1 MFGTTLVVVNP
12 VARSGKAA
20 RAAAAVAHAL
30 GSLKDEGEVTS
41 IDMRYTVAP
50 RDGERIA
57 TREGKRYDTVV
68 AVGGDG
74 VVSEVVNGLM
84 SLPAEARPRFALVPC
99 GNGDDFG
106 RSLGME
112 RKPRKSVEQLSSG
125 SLRRAWIDVVRVNER
140 WCAETLSFGLDA
152 AIALQTT
159 KLRTETN
166 RTGTSLYLQAALD
179 QVKNHRQARTITL
192 RLDGND
198 PFTVDAY
205 LLAVQNGPTYGGGFA
220 LCADAKLDDGALDI
234 CYATPTITASRAVR
248 LLAKAKSG
256 KAVDD
261 PHLTH
266 LKARH
271 LTVDLEKPAPIQ
283 NDGER
288 LGGLHFDIELHKDA
302 LEVYAA
308 PLAAL
313 TR

>member
-20 RAAAAVAHAL
+20 QAAAAVAHSL
-30 GSLKDEGEVTS
+30 GILKDEGKVTS

-57 TREGKRYDTVV
+57 AREGKCYDTVV

-74 VVSEVVNGLM
+74 VASEVVNGLM
-84 SLPAEARPRFALVPC
+84 SLPAEARPRIALVPC

-112 RKPRKSVEQLSSG
+112 RKPQKSVEQLSSG

-179 QVKNHRQARTITL
+179 QVKNHRQARTMTL
-192 RLDGND
+192 RLDGNES
-198 PFTVDAY
+198 FSVDAY

-234 CYATPTITASRAVR
+234 CYATPTLSLI
-248 LLAKAKSG
+248 
-256 KAVDD
+256 
-261 PHLTH
+261 H
-266 LKARH
+266 
-271 LTVDLEKPAPIQ
+271 I
-283 NDGER
+283 
-288 LGGLHFDIELHKDA
+288 
-302 LEVYAA
+302 
-308 PLAAL
+308 
-313 TR
+313 